1 MITTLGKTVLSSRV
15 KNNLWLSIQDSGIP
29 GYLPKEL
36 FAGLSDAQLQ
46 AVVCQRCHFLRE
58 YDMALSVSVD
68 PQLYPKLLSQLRRQ
82 MALVI
87 LVVDMTDFPCSI
99 WPGILDVIGTLFFC
113 VSSSLL
119 FILWAVRNNK
129 TIVLKIINRLYYYV
143 CFHNFFYYSI
153 ASICI
158 INTIMMN

>member
-1 MITTLGKTVLSSRV
+1 MYIIIIKFCLLKKINMIATLGKTVLSSRV

-99 WPGILDVIGTLFFC
+99 WPGILDVIGTLFF
-113 VSSSLL
+113 L
-119 FILWAVRNNK
+119 
-129 TIVLKIINRLYYYV
+129 
-143 CFHNFFYYSI
+143 CFL
-153 ASICI
+153 
-158 INTIMMN
+158 